1 MMDLKRSTVILALLL
16 LCVVSP
22 LFNVVN
28 AQNYERTFRLLDRP
42 NGSVTYSLTVSIT
55 SSLYNYYQGKNHDI
69 YTSSDFGKLVTPD
82 AVKPIADALWQVYSD
97 AEIFTD
103 AVLGVTHQIP
113 YEVYPEVYPVETLVL
128 NKGDCGGFSLLV
140 ASILKA
146 GGLDVVLLEY
156 PTKQHLN
163 VGVSLPHRP
172 TYARG
177 GSVYYVVYNGKTYY
191 IAETT
196 GDNFPYGWRVG
207 ECPTELRSVNPN
219 VIAIVNYEQTAP
231 SKVLASFTPL
241 NPSQITIS
249 VSSFFAIENSVIT
262 ISGMVSP
269 STASNVTIYV
279 SSLGGVW
286 SKLAI
291 VSVNN
296 NGAYIYEWRPQGG
309 GIFYLEASWS
319 GNRDYAGAD
328 SSVVSLLVVPFY
340 GLVAGVLGLMMLIL
354 VIVFWLINK
363 RGNLPPT
370 SPTVEES
377 QPPTSPPLEETHP
390 SEDSQQTT
398 SSTEQE
404 TPPAETKTQQP
415 KEEQPPL
422 EENKASQEETSAP
435 QDSQSQQQ
443 APPEQ
448 QPTEQTPQETK
459 ETPPQEAPLQ
469 PPQETEENKLPPQ
482 ETSTDTPP

>member
-1 MMDLKRSTVILALLL
+1 MVDLKRSIVISALLL
-16 LCVVSP
+16 LFVVSP
-22 LFNVVN
+22 LVSVVN
-28 AQNYERTFRLLDRP
+28 AQNYGRTFSLLDRP
-42 NGSVTYSLTVSIT
+42 NGSVAYSLTVSIT
-55 SSLYNYYQGKNHDI
+55 SSLYNYYQGKSHDI

-103 AVLGVTHQIP
+103 AVLGITHQIP

-128 NKGDCGGFSLLV
+128 NKGDCGGFSLLA

-163 VGVSLPHRP
+163 VGVSLPHKP
-172 TYARG
+172 VYARG

-219 VIAIVNYEQTAP
+219 VIAIVNYEETAP
-231 SKVLASFTPL
+231 SRVLASFTSL
-241 NPSQITIS
+241 TPSQITIS
-249 VSSFFAIENSVIT
+249 ISSFFAVENSAIT
-262 ISGMVSP
+262 ISGIVSP
-269 STASNVTIYV
+269 STTGNVTIYV

-296 NGAYIYEWRPQGG
+296 NGTYAYEWRPQGG

-319 GNRDYAGAD
+319 GNKNYAGAD
-328 SSVVSLLVVPFY
+328 SPVVSLLVLPFY

-354 VIVFWLINK
+354 VVVFWLINK
-363 RGNLPPT
+363 RGTLPPE
-370 SPTVEES
+370 SSAVEES
-377 QPPTSPPLEETHP
+377 QPPTPPPPEEIRP
-390 SEDSQQTT
+390 SEA
-398 SSTEQE
+398 SSRTPPSAEQE
-404 TPPAETKTQQP
+404 TPAENQNQQP
-415 KEEQPPL
+415 QKDQPPL
-422 EENKASQEETSAP
+422 DENPASQQETAP
-435 QDSQSQQQ
+435 PQENQPQQQ
-443 APPEQ
+443 TQPEQ
-448 QPTEQTPQETK
+448 QPTEQTPQEIK
-459 ETPPQEAPLQ
+459 ESPPPETPLQPPPSTEENKQ
-469 PPQETEENKLPPQ
+469 PPQETP
-482 ETSTDTPP
+482 TDTPT